1 MTTPPRVAAEPADQR
16 SPIAEVLAIRDF
28 RFYWGA
34 QFLNALIGGISRFAF
49 VWFALE
55 ISDRTAAV
63 GLMGL
68 AIGLPG
74 MLVTLPA
81 GAIADRVDRRR
92 LVMVMGVAGAAIFGV
107 AGLLV
112 FADLMNLTVGM
123 VVAAGIG
130 TTVAATMP
138 AFQAMVPQIVPPRR
152 LINGVAIQNMGQSVS
167 MILGAVV
174 GGGTIAA
181 FGFGTAFL
189 LWGAFMLASVALMI
203 PVKLRPYSVDGS
215 AQGSLIPAVARG
227 IRSGLAY
234 GFGREPTRALL
245 IVGLFMGTGIGAY
258 GILMPD
264 IAKNELG
271 QGAFGTSLLFAVLSV
286 GMTISSFYLASRRE
300 IRRKGLLHLAA
311 FLCFGP
317 GLFAIG
323 LSSVYAMTGGFMVLW
338 GAAGGVLMTTQRA
351 LLQEHTE
358 AAMMGR
364 VMSIVALAFN
374 GMLPVAALYIL
385 LMRGAFDAGVTLA
398 IMGAAMAIGAVLI
411 ASRSSLR
418 HV

>member
-1 MTTPPRVAAEPADQR
+1 LEVSDWTP
-16 SPIAEVLAIRDF
+16 
-28 RFYWGA
+28 
-34 QFLNALIGGISRFAF
+34 
-49 VWFALE
+49 
-55 ISDRTAAV
+55 AV

-107 AGLLV
+107 AAFLV
-112 FADLMNLTVGM
+112 FADLMNLAVGM
-123 VVAAGIG
+123 IVAAGIG

-138 AFQAMVPQIVPPRR
+138 TFQAMIPQIVPPKR
-152 LINGVAIQNMGQSVS
+152 LINGIAIQNMGQSVS
-167 MILGAVV
+167 LILGAVV

-189 LWGAFMLASVALMI
+189 VWGVFMLASATLMI
-203 PVKLRPYSVDGS
+203 PVKLRPYDIDEG
-215 AQGSLIPAVARG
+215 ARGSLIPAVVRS

-258 GILMPD
+258 GILMPE

-271 QGAFGTSLLFAVLSV
+271 QGAFGTSLLFAAMSF
-286 GMTISSFYLASRRE
+286 GMTVSSLYLASRRE
-300 IRRKGLLHLAA
+300 IGRKGLLHLSA

-323 LSSVYAMTGGFMVLW
+323 LSNVYIATGGFMILW
-338 GAAGGVLMTTQRA
+338 GAAGGVLMTSQRA
-351 LLQEHTE
+351 LIQEHTD

-374 GMLPVAALYIL
+374 GMLPVSALYVL
-385 LMRGAFDAGVTLA
+385 LMRGTFDAGVTLS
-398 IMGAAMAIGAVLI
+398 IMGATTAIGAVLI